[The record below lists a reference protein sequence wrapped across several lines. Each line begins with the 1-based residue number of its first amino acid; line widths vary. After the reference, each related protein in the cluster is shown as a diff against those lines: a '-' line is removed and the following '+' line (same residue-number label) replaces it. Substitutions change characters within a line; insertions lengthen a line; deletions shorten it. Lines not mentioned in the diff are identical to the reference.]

1 MVGKEGFR
9 IGGGSGCTVDHEVSY
24 SELPGGVIQNVYL
37 IALRRRMLANFV
49 YSMSIYNQHWK
60 NNLAY
65 FKKETMGHWFLDFS
79 SVASVNSSFRAH

>member
-49 YSMSIYNQHWK
+49 YSTISTGKIISLTLRKRQWG
-60 NNLAY
+60 
-65 FKKETMGHWFLDFS
+65 TGFLTFHPWL
-79 SVASVNSSFRAH
+79 R